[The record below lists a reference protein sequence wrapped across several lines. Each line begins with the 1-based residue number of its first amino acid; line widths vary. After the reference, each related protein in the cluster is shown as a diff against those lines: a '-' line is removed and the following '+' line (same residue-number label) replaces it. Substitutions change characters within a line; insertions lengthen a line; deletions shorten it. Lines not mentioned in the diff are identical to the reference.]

1 VPTFQSSCPVSAPTF
16 HELRKVMG
24 TSKSIVSSAVFLFEV
39 PGSNSP
45 LAVQELQIGGT
56 SPRFLLRRNIVQKA
70 Q

>member
-1 VPTFQSSCPVSAPTF
+1 
-16 HELRKVMG
+16 MG
-24 TSKSIVSSAVFLFEV
+24 TSKSIVSSAAFLFEV

-56 SPRFLLRRNIVQKA
+56 GPRFLLRRNIVQKA